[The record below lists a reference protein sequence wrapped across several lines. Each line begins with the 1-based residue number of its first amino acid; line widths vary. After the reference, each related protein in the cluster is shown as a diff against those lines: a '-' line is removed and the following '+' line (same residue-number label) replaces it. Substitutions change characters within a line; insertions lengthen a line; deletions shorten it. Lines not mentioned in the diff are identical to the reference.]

1 MVDDDDDVDD
11 DDYEDDD
18 DVTLYP
24 TFFSLVTGA
33 LTYQPP
39 RCLKRFFHSQAGIDA
54 YTAL

>member
-1 MVDDDDDVDD
+1 MFDDDDDDYDD
-11 DDYEDDD
+11 DDDD

-33 LTYQPP
+33 PTYQPP
-39 RCLKRFFHSQAGIDA
+39 QCLKRFFHSQAGIDA